1 MTGQQQLVPFAIK
14 SYRYLRLSIV
24 VVVAALMASVLL
36 EVIHAGCWQESIS
49 AYYFTPTH
57 SIFVGGLVAIGVAL
71 IAVKGSTDLEDA
83 LLNVAGVLAPIVAFV
98 PTSPPRADDVCK
110 ATGFIG
116 DNPKAMIDNNLL
128 SFAIGGAL
136 AIILTFCIG
145 RFVKRSGHDTDATT
159 DTDDPAAALP
169 APQPNPNPLRI
180 GLLISVA
187 LLVVGLVWY
196 YGFRDNFLDHA
207 HGGAAGAMFGM
218 VAVVMVINAF
228 TARRPYRPY
237 YWGLFGAMVAGV
249 VVALVGVRI
258 DTEWRHQVLV
268 LEICELTPFAVFW
281 VLQTVEH
288 WDGGVPTGAAR
299 KQRNASTRLTA
310 RAAPRP

>member
-24 VVVAALMASVLL
+24 VIVAALMASVLL

-49 AYYFTPTH
+49 AYYYTPTH
-57 SIFVGGLVAIGVAL
+57 AIFVGGLVAIGVAL

-98 PTSPPRADDVCK
+98 PTSPPRADDACK
-110 ATGFIG
+110 ATGFVG
-116 DNPKAMIDNNLL
+116 DNAEALIDNNLL
-128 SFAIGGAL
+128 SFAIGGIL

-145 RFVKRSGHDTDATT
+145 RFVQGDRATPPT
-159 DTDDPAAALP
+159 GDL
-169 APQPNPNPLRI
+169 PQPMPEPKPNPKSIGI
-180 GLLISVA
+180 GLGISVA
-187 LLVVGLVWY
+187 LLAAGLIWY

-218 VAVVMVINAF
+218 VAIVMVINAI

-258 DTEWRHQVLV
+258 DDGWRHQILV
-268 LEICELTPFAVFW
+268 LEICELIPFAVFW

-288 WDGGVPTGAAR
+288 WAGGVPVGDDR
-299 KQRNASTRLTA
+299 EQRNAAKLTEL
-310 RAAPRP
+310 AAPPP

>member
-1 MTGQQQLVPFAIK
+1 MTGEPQLVPFAIK

-24 VVVAALMASVLL
+24 VVVASLMASVLL
-36 EVIHAGCWQESIS
+36 EMVHAGCWQESIS
-49 AYYFTPTH
+49 AYYYTPTH

-116 DNPKAMIDNNLL
+116 SDEGAKALIDNNLV
-128 SFAIGGAL
+128 SFAIGGVL

-145 RFVKRSGHDTDATT
+145 RFVKPAGDGTDGTT
-159 DTDDPAAALP
+159 EQ
-169 APQPNPNPLRI
+169 PQPNPKPLRI
-180 GLLISVA
+180 GLAISA
-187 LLVVGLVWY
+187 LLLAAGLIWY

-218 VAVVMVINAF
+218 VAIVMVINAI
-228 TARRPYRPY
+228 TARKPYRPY

-249 VVALVGVRI
+249 VVALVGIRI
-258 DTEWRHQVLV
+258 DDGWRHQILV
-268 LEICELTPFAVFW
+268 LEILELLPFAVFW
-281 VLQTVEH
+281 VLQTIEH
-288 WDGGVPTGAAR
+288 WDGGVPTGGDRAR
-299 KQRNASTRLTA
+299 RNA
-310 RAAPRP
+310 AAPLTQLAAPPP

>member
-36 EVIHAGCWQESIS
+36 EVVHAGCWQESIS
-49 AYYFTPTH
+49 AYYYTPTH

-110 ATGFIG
+110 STGFIG
-116 DNPKAMIDNNLL
+116 DNPKALIDNNLL

-145 RFVKRSGHDTDATT
+145 RFVKGDRTTPPTDEQ
-159 DTDDPAAALP
+159 P
-169 APQPNPNPLRI
+169 APTPPEPTPNRKSLGI
-180 GLLISVA
+180 GLAISVA
-187 LLVVGLVWY
+187 LIVVGFIWY

-218 VAVVMVINAF
+218 VAIVMVINAI

-258 DTEWRHQVLV
+258 DTDWRHQVLV
-268 LEICELTPFAVFW
+268 LEICELLPFAVFW

-288 WDGGVPTGAAR
+288 WDGGVPTGR
-299 KQRNASTRLTA
+299 DREQRNATRVTA
-310 RAAPRP
+310 LAAPPR

>member
-1 MTGQQQLVPFAIK
+1 MTGEPQLVPFAIK

-36 EVIHAGCWQESIS
+36 EVFHAGCWQESIS
-49 AYYFTPTH
+49 AYYYTPTH
-57 SIFVGGLVAIGVAL
+57 AIFVGGLVAIGVAL

-116 DNPKAMIDNNLL
+116 SDEGAKALIDNNLV
-128 SFAIGGAL
+128 SFAIGGLL

-145 RFVKRSGHDTDATT
+145 KFVKPAGDDTEATSDQT
-159 DTDDPAAALP
+159 K
-169 APQPNPNPLRI
+169 PNPKPLRI
-180 GLLISVA
+180 GLAISAVLLAAGLI
-187 LLVVGLVWY
+187 WY

-218 VAVVMVINAF
+218 VAIVMVINAI
-228 TARRPYRPY
+228 TARKPFRPY

-249 VVALVGVRI
+249 VVALVGIRI
-258 DTEWRHQVLV
+258 DDDWRHQILV
-268 LEICELTPFAVFW
+268 LEILELAPFAVFW

-288 WDGGVPTGAAR
+288 WDGGVPTGGDRTRRNAAAR
-299 KQRNASTRLTA
+299 LTQL
-310 RAAPRP
+310 AAPPP